1 MKLIKVL
8 LCILMMLNLVGCSG
22 NKSSDDK
29 KSGNEA
35 SEGIQVSTGDDSARI
50 YNTVTNVK
58 VTLPASLFE
67 YVDEEISQEDLD
79 KAAFENGFISA
90 TLNED
95 GSVTYVMSKDKYN
108 AYVAELAMSIDKGLE
123 ELCNTENSTI
133 VDIKHNA
140 DFTDY
145 TITLDADVVGF
156 TESFVSLAIV
166 LYSAFYYGFTGK
178 DMTSGVH
185 FTYVNKSGD
194 VLEEYSTD
202 EMETNPV
209 EEISVIPHFD
219 IDTYCILTAN

>member
-1 MKLIKVL
+1 MKLIKIL
-8 LCILMMLNLVGCSG
+8 LCIFMVLNLVGCSG
-22 NKSSDDK
+22 NKSSDDTQ
-29 KSGNEA
+29 SSNE
-35 SEGIQVSTGDDSARI
+35 SNEGIKVSTGENSTRV

-67 YVDEEISQEDLD
+67 YADTEVTQEDLD
-79 KAAFENGFISA
+79 NAAFENGFISA

-108 AYVAELAMSIDKGLE
+108 AYVAELTMSIDKGLE

-194 VLEEYSTD
+194 ILDEFSTD
-202 EMETNPV
+202 ELETNPV
-209 EEISVIPHFD
+209 EEV
-219 IDTYCILTAN
+219 TE

>member
-67 YVDEEISQEDLD
+67 YVDEEISQDDLD

-166 LYSAFYYGFTGK
+166 LYSAFYYCFTGK

-209 EEISVIPHFD
+209 EEIS
-219 IDTYCILTAN
+219 LE

>member
-108 AYVAELAMSIDKGLE
+108 AYVAELAMQIDKGLE

-209 EEISVIPHFD
+209 EEV
-219 IDTYCILTAN
+219 TE

>member
-67 YVDEEISQEDLD
+67 YVDEEISQDDLD

-209 EEISVIPHFD
+209 EEIS
-219 IDTYCILTAN
+219 LE

>member
-166 LYSAFYYGFTGK
+166 LYIAFYYGFTGK

-209 EEISVIPHFD
+209 EEIS
-219 IDTYCILTAN
+219 LE

>member
-67 YVDEEISQEDLD
+67 YVDEEISQDDLD

-194 VLEEYSTD
+194 ILDEFSTD
-202 EMETNPV
+202 ELETNPV
-209 EEISVIPHFD
+209 EEIS
-219 IDTYCILTAN
+219 LE

>member
-194 VLEEYSTD
+194 ILDEFSTD
-202 EMETNPV
+202 ELETNPV
-209 EEISVIPHFD
+209 EEV
-219 IDTYCILTAN
+219 TE

>member
-1 MKLIKVL
+1 MKLIKIL
-8 LCILMMLNLVGCSG
+8 LCIFMILNLVGCSG
-22 NKSSDDK
+22 NKSSDDTQ
-29 KSGNEA
+29 SSNE
-35 SEGIQVSTGDDSARI
+35 SNEGIKVSTGEDSTKI

-67 YVDEEISQEDLD
+67 YADTEVTQEDLD
-79 KAAFENGFISA
+79 KVAFENGFISA
-90 TLNED
+90 SLNED

-108 AYVAELAMSIDKGLE
+108 AYVAELTMSIDKGLE
-123 ELCNTENSTI
+123 ELCNTEDSTI

-145 TITLDADVVGF
+145 TITLDADEVGF

-178 DMTSGVH
+178 DVTSGVH
-185 FTYVNKSGD
+185 FTYVNKNGD
-194 VLEEYSTD
+194 ILEEFSTD

-209 EEISVIPHFD
+209 EEVIEEAD
-219 IDTYCILTAN
+219 

>member
-22 NKSSDDK
+22 NKPSDDK
-29 KSGNEA
+29 KSDNEA

-67 YVDEEISQEDLD
+67 YVDEEISQDDLD

-185 FTYVNKSGD
+185 FTYVNKND
-194 VLEEYSTD
+194 DILDEFSTD
-202 EMETNPV
+202 ELETNPV
-209 EEISVIPHFD
+209 EEV
-219 IDTYCILTAN
+219 TE

>member
-108 AYVAELAMSIDKGLE
+108 AYIAELAMSIDKGLE

-209 EEISVIPHFD
+209 EEIS
-219 IDTYCILTAN
+219 LE

>member
-1 MKLIKVL
+1 MKLIKIL
-8 LCILMMLNLVGCSG
+8 LCIFMVLNLVGCSG
-22 NKSSDDK
+22 NKSSDDTQ
-29 KSGNEA
+29 SSNE
-35 SEGIQVSTGDDSARI
+35 SNEGIKVSTGENSTRV

-67 YVDEEISQEDLD
+67 YADTEVTQEDLD
-79 KAAFENGFISA
+79 NAAFENGFISA

-108 AYVAELAMSIDKGLE
+108 AYVAELTMSIDKGLE

-156 TESFVSLAIV
+156 TESLVSLAIV

-194 VLEEYSTD
+194 ILDEFSTD
-202 EMETNPV
+202 ELETNPV
-209 EEISVIPHFD
+209 EEV
-219 IDTYCILTAN
+219 TE

>member
-35 SEGIQVSTGDDSARI
+35 SEGIQVCTGDDSARI

-209 EEISVIPHFD
+209 EEIS
-219 IDTYCILTAN
+219 LE

>member
-178 DMTSGVH
+178 DMKSGVH

-209 EEISVIPHFD
+209 EEVTEEAD
-219 IDTYCILTAN
+219 

>member
-1 MKLIKVL
+1 MKLMKVL

-22 NKSSDDK
+22 NKSSEDSQSSNES
-29 KSGNEA
+29 SG
-35 SEGIQVSTGDDSARI
+35 GIQVSTGDDSARI

-133 VDIKHNA
+133 VDINHNA

-145 TITLDADVVGF
+145 TITLDADMVGF

-194 VLEEYSTD
+194 ILDEFSTD
-202 EMETNPV
+202 ELETNPV
-209 EEISVIPHFD
+209 EEISSE
-219 IDTYCILTAN
+219 

>member
-185 FTYVNKSGD
+185 FTSVNKSGD

-209 EEISVIPHFD
+209 EEV
-219 IDTYCILTAN
+219 TE

>member
-1 MKLIKVL
+1 MKLIKIL
-8 LCILMMLNLVGCSG
+8 LCIFMVLNLLGCSG
-22 NKSSDDK
+22 NKSSDDTQ
-29 KSGNEA
+29 SSNE
-35 SEGIQVSTGDDSARI
+35 SNEGIKVSAGEDSTKI
-50 YNTVTNVK
+50 YNTVTNVR

-67 YVDEEISQEDLD
+67 YADEEITQEDLD
-79 KAAFENGFISA
+79 KVAFENGFISA

-108 AYVAELAMSIDKGLE
+108 AYVAELTMSIDKGLE
-123 ELCNTENSTI
+123 ELCNTEDSTI

-145 TITLDADVVGF
+145 TITLDADEVGF

-178 DMTSGVH
+178 DVTSGVH

-209 EEISVIPHFD
+209 EEVIEEAD
-219 IDTYCILTAN
+219 

>member
-58 VTLPASLFE
+58 ATLPASLFE
-67 YVDEEISQEDLD
+67 YADEEISQDDLD

-185 FTYVNKSGD
+185 FTYVNKNGD
-194 VLEEYSTD
+194 ILDEFSTD
-202 EMETNPV
+202 ELETNPV
-209 EEISVIPHFD
+209 EEV
-219 IDTYCILTAN
+219 TE